1 MVNGTV
7 RVFLAEAVF
16 PLTGLIT
23 AAFLT
28 RRLGPAG
35 YGLFTLV
42 ATVVTWVEGSLV
54 TVFARATFK
63 FVAEAED
70 WRPIGTAVVSGVRCR
85 ESTPNPGRQL
95 TSTIIILQTMNA
107 AGNMASQ
114 RLLRVRLSMWGLR
127 AA

>member
-1 MVNGTV
+1 MQPPETHPGRHLVNGTV
-7 RVFLAEAVF
+7 RVLLAEAVF

-70 WRPIGTAVVSGVRCR
+70 WRPIGTTSGYCLLPVWL
-85 ESTPNPGRQL
+85 PGQPL
-95 TSTIIILQTMNA
+95 K
-107 AGNMASQ
+107 
-114 RLLRVRLSMWGLR
+114 
-127 AA
+127 